1 MNQFS
6 LGSLRVRL
14 CLVVLLA
21 VIPSL
26 GLIYYNARQ
35 QRAAAIAL
43 ARDNVESLARLMAEH
58 NTRVI
63 EGARQL
69 LTTLAQLP
77 EVRDGNPSRCGA
89 TLGKLLGEYGFYS
102 NLGVVAPDGSVLC
115 TAVPLKESVSVT
127 DSLWLRQAL
136 GTREF
141 AVGGY
146 EYKGSRTDANPS
158 LTMGYPV
165 VGPDNQVRGVLFAS
179 LEFAYLIRQLGASSL
194 FQGAELAVVD
204 RNGVV
209 LGQTGGREDRV
220 GRSSREAAQI
230 KEASAQRSR
239 GSDQAFDSAG
249 VEHIYAFY
257 PIGGRRA
264 GVDLYV
270 TASMPTEI
278 AFAGAIHQLN
288 RNLMGLAVV
297 ALLALVG
304 AWYGGE
310 ALVLRRAND
319 ELEQRVAARTKE
331 LAHEQFLLRTLLD
344 NVPDSI
350 YFKDAKGRFLRSSR
364 AQAKRFGL
372 SDPAEA
378 IGKTDFDF
386 FAREHAEEA
395 FADEQQIVQTGQ
407 PLIAIEE
414 SSPLADGT
422 ERWVSTSK
430 LPLRDKDGDIVGTF
444 GISREITERKR
455 AEESLAK
462 ERNMLLTLIDN
473 LPDFV
478 FIKDAKGRYV
488 FDNTAHRAFMD
499 VGTLDGIVGKTV
511 FDFYPKELASPLHAD
526 DQAVLSGG
534 TPVLNRQEHL
544 TDRKGRKVPVVTSK
558 VPYRDEQR
566 RIVGLVCIS
575 HVLDKSN

>member
-1 MNQFS
+1 MKGSSFI
-6 LGSLRVRL
+6 SLRVRL

-26 GLIYYNARQ
+26 GLIYYNARE
-35 QRAAAIAL
+35 QRAAGITL
-43 ARDNVESLARLMAEH
+43 ARENVERNARLMAEH
-58 NTRVI
+58 NMRVI
-63 EGARQL
+63 DGARQL
-69 LTTLAQLP
+69 LATLAQLP
-77 EVRDGNPSRCGA
+77 EVQGGDPTRCSV
-89 TLGKLLGEYGFYS
+89 TLRKLLGEYGLYS
-102 NLGVVAPDGSVLC
+102 NLGVVTPDGRVLC
-115 TAVPLKESVSVT
+115 TAAPLKDPVPSA
-127 DSLWLRQAL
+127 DSLWLRQAVE
-136 GTREF
+136 THEF

-146 EYKGSRTDANPS
+146 ESKGKRTDSNPS
-158 LTMGYPV
+158 LTLGYPV
-165 VGPDNQVRGVLFAS
+165 VGPDNQVQQVVFAS
-179 LEFAYLIRQLGASSL
+179 LEFAYLIRQLGAGSP
-194 FQGAELAVVD
+194 FEGAELSLVD

-209 LGQTGGREDRV
+209 LAQTGGREDRV
-220 GRSSREAAQI
+220 GRTAHEAAQI
-230 KEASAQRSR
+230 KELSAHR
-239 GSDQAFDSAG
+239 GLGTHQAVDSTG
-249 VEHIYAFY
+249 VEQVYAFY

-278 AFAGAIHQLN
+278 AFAGATRQLKK
-288 RNLMGLAVV
+288 NLVGLGVV

-319 ELEQRVAARTKE
+319 ELEQRVQARTKE

-350 YFKDAKGRFLRSSR
+350 YFKDTKGRFLRSSR

-372 SDPAEA
+372 SDPAET

-386 FAREHAEEA
+386 FTREHAEEA
-395 FADEQQIVQTGQ
+395 STDEQQIIQTGQ
-407 PLIAIEE
+407 PLIGMEE
-414 SSPLADGT
+414 SSPLTDGT

-430 LPLRDKDGDIVGTF
+430 LPLRDADGDIVGTF
-444 GISREITERKR
+444 GISREITERKQ
-455 AEESLAK
+455 AEKTLAK
-462 ERNMLLTLIDN
+462 EHSMLLTLIDN

-488 FDNTAHRAFMD
+488 FDNAAHRAFME

-511 FDFYPKELASPLHAD
+511 FDFYPNDLATPLHAD
-526 DQAVLSGG
+526 DQGVLSGG

-544 TDRKGRKVPVVTSK
+544 TDRKGRKIPVVTSK
-558 VPYRDEQR
+558 IPYRDEQR
-566 RIVGLVCIS
+566 KIVGLVCIS
-575 HVLDKSN
+575 HVLDKAK